1 MLFFAR
7 SRVLLVIEMD
17 FVRSICYTARGGYQV
32 IAIPVC
38 VSQTW
43 KNTSKCLMKFDE
55 ATSTLSITPLV
66 AGMNEE
72 RQKNGKEI

>member
-1 MLFFAR
+1 
-7 SRVLLVIEMD
+7 MD

-32 IAIPVC
+32 VAIPAC

-66 AGMNEE
+66 SDSAGMNDE
-72 RQKNGKEI
+72 RQENDGKEI

>member
-1 MLFFAR
+1 
-7 SRVLLVIEMD
+7 MD
-17 FVRSICYTARGGYQV
+17 FVRSICYTSRDGYQV
-32 IAIPVC
+32 VAIPVC

-66 AGMNEE
+66 SDTAGMNDE
-72 RQKNGKEI
+72 RQDNSKES

>member
-1 MLFFAR
+1 
-7 SRVLLVIEMD
+7 MD
-17 FVRSICYTARGGYQV
+17 FVGSICYTARGGYQV

-55 ATSTLSITPLV
+55 DTSTLSITPLV
-66 AGMNEE
+66 SDNAEMNHE
-72 RQKNGKEI
+72 RQENGKEI

>member
-1 MLFFAR
+1 M
-7 SRVLLVIEMD
+7 E
-17 FVRSICYTARGGYQV
+17 FVRSICYTARGGYQIV
-32 IAIPVC
+32 AIPVC

-66 AGMNEE
+66 SDTAGMNDE
-72 RQKNGKEI
+72 RQDNGKES

>member
-1 MLFFAR
+1 
-7 SRVLLVIEMD
+7 MD

-32 IAIPVC
+32 VAIPAC

-55 ATSTLSITPLV
+55 ATSTLSITPIV
-66 AGMNEE
+66 SDNAGMNDE
-72 RQKNGKEI
+72 RQENDKEI

>member
-1 MLFFAR
+1 
-7 SRVLLVIEMD
+7 MD

-32 IAIPVC
+32 VAIPAC

-66 AGMNEE
+66 SDGAGMNDDD
-72 RQKNGKEI
+72 RQGAKRDLLY